1 MAQSAIALLA
11 FLVKDVNVIAAWA
24 TVRMEEH
31 AYLDPRSWFVIA
43 HLCSLD
49 ADVRWTG
56 ALVPLVRSQMMQI
69 ASVQLSDLQN
79 ARVSASLGSVRMVVH
94 VL

>member
-1 MAQSAIALLA
+1 MGQSAIALPAL
-11 FLVKDVNVIAAWA
+11 LVKDVNMIAVWA

-31 AYLDPRSWFVIA
+31 ACLEPRSWFVIA

-49 ADVRWTG
+49 ADVRWTC
-56 ALVPLVRSQMMQI
+56 ALVPLVRSQMMQT

-79 ARVSASLGSVRMVVH
+79 AKVPASLGNARMVVH

>member
-1 MAQSAIALLA
+1 MGQSAIALLA
-11 FLVKDVNVIAAWA
+11 FLAKDVNVIAAWA

-31 AYLDPRSWFVIA
+31 AYLDRRSWFVIA
-43 HLCSLD
+43 HPCSVD
-49 ADVRWTG
+49 ADVRWTR
-56 ALVPLVRSQMMQI
+56 ALVPLVRSQMMQT

-79 ARVSASLGSVRMVVH
+79 ARVPASLGSVRMVVH